1 MSVQSEAQLENEL
14 IQQLKQLDY
23 QHVDV
28 KDEIQLL
35 SNLKTQVERAN
46 GISTFSANEWAQVLN
61 HLKAGNSFNCAKV
74 LRNRFPV
81 TFDDGSTRH
90 IDFLFADPTKNIYQ
104 VTNQIAI
111 DHKAI
116 NGHTSRFDV
125 TLLIN
130 GLPLVQIEL
139 KRAGVELP
147 EAFNQTQRYAK
158 DAYGSGL
165 GFFNYIQLF
174 VISNRDHTHYYSTGT
189 SNFEFTFPWADFDNK
204 HIHKIDTFAANF
216 LNHQHITKM
225 LTEYMVILEV
235 EKRLM
240 VLRPYQI
247 YAVQQIIQRV
257 QNNNKNGYIWHT
269 TGSGKTLTSFKASQL
284 IMRLPEVEKVLFV
297 VDRSD
302 LDTQTVREFNAFKD
316 KSVDTTKNTSTLVA
330 QLGQTHDKLIVT
342 TLQKLNIAISSDYYA
357 DQIGYLKDKKVVI
370 IFDECHRSQFGDTHR
385 NIKRFFNQ
393 AQMFGFTGTPIFET
407 NSQLKIDKAAVTT
420 KALFDDCLHKYVI
433 TDAIRDGN
441 VLPFQISY
449 LGKYTSN
456 GMAKSDS
463 YEEDVEGIDTK
474 ELLNN
479 PARLEMITRYIVD
492 NHNIKTKNRTFT
504 AMFCVSSV
512 DVLTQYYE
520 LFQKVQ
526 QEKQQQ
532 AEENGQIYNPLSIA
546 TIFSFAANEERTVED
561 QTGLIEEESA
571 DIPTKIS
578 KSNRD
583 KLDQYIAEYNAKF
596 GQNFNSGEEFYP
608 YYRDIANR
616 VRKKEIDILLVV
628 NMFLTGFDS
637 KPLNTLYV
645 DKNLKYHGLIQAF
658 SRTNRILNAD
668 KPFGNIVCF
677 RNLKQATDQ
686 ALTLFSNR
694 AEAEKIVLI
703 PSFESIKEKYNAA
716 AANLLSIAPDP
727 DQVPNTL
734 QTEEQQLEY
743 VKAFREVMRINA
755 QLENFVEYDQ
765 NDTLLN
771 KADFQS
777 HTSQYKY
784 LYNNVR
790 IVQPKDKVSVLND
803 VNFQLELI
811 HKDTVNVGYILNLLQ
826 SVVNNIDPEKKQQY
840 QAQVQDIITT
850 NHNLYDKQELIQ
862 KFLDENIPRMANGQS
877 VQEAF
882 SAFWDIEKEKAL
894 DELCQ
899 QEALKPE
906 VLKAVLGQYQY
917 TNRLPSREDVKDL
930 PINRPKISERKT
942 LMNTL
947 VLKTRNFIDKFYRG
961 L

>member
-90 IDFLFADPTKNIYQ
+90 IDFLFADSTKNIYQ

-204 HIHKIDTFAANF
+204 HIHKIDAFAANF

-357 DQIGYLKDKKVVI
+357 DQIGYLKHKKVVI

-668 KPFGNIVCF
+668 KPFGNILCF

-703 PSFESIKEKYNAA
+703 PSFESIKEKYNTAA
-716 AANLLSIAPDP
+716 AKLLSIAPDP
-727 DQVPNTL
+727 DQVPHTL
-734 QTEEQQLEY
+734 ETEEQQLEY
-743 VKAFREVMRINA
+743 IKAFREVMRINA

-826 SVVNNIDPEKKQQY
+826 SVVNNKNPEKKQQY
-840 QAQVQDIITT
+840 RAQVQDIITT

-882 SAFWDIEKEKAL
+882 SAFWDVEKEKAL
-894 DELCQ
+894 NELCQ

-906 VLKAVLGQYQY
+906 VMKAVLGQYQY

-947 VLKTRNFIDKFYRG
+947 VLKTRNFIEKFYRG

>member
-90 IDFLFADPTKNIYQ
+90 IDFLFADSTKNIYQ

-204 HIHKIDTFAANF
+204 HIHKIDAFAANF

-357 DQIGYLKDKKVVI
+357 DQIGYLKHKKVVI

-546 TIFSFAANEERTVED
+546 TIFSFAANEERRVED

-571 DIPTKIS
+571 DIPSKIS
-578 KSNRD
+578 TSNRD

-668 KPFGNIVCF
+668 KPFGNILCF

-703 PSFESIKEKYNAA
+703 PSFESIKEKYNTAA
-716 AANLLSIAPDP
+716 AKLLSIAPDP
-727 DQVPNTL
+727 DQVPHTL
-734 QTEEQQLEY
+734 ETEEQQLEY
-743 VKAFREVMRINA
+743 IKAFREVMRINA

-826 SVVNNIDPEKKQQY
+826 SVVNNKDPEKKQQY
-840 QAQVQDIITT
+840 RAQVQDIITT

-882 SAFWDIEKEKAL
+882 SAFWDMEKEKAL

-906 VLKAVLGQYQY
+906 VMKAVLGQYQY

-947 VLKTRNFIDKFYRG
+947 VLKTRNFIEKFYRG